1 MGHESV
7 LRVAAGLRALAA
19 RGNMAEQTALKTGP
33 LDSGLF
39 DSRLGLPLLLM
50 AEEERGVRP
59 LLRAAG
65 GRGRINLGV
74 EWLLGSLSRCTRD
87 RLGCRTSL
95 TRTGDHRG
103 LRCAATLILP
113 TRRRASPRILLLE
126 WRCRAVGGSGISH
139 RAAESSSAA
148 TRLAGSACDA
158 DLRPRR
164 GARRQ
169 SRQPRTKE
177 FSVLSYTHG
186 TTPFERTWPS
196 PDGSVNDSS
205 EIRRAD

>member
-50 AEEERGVRP
+50 AEEERGVRA

-65 GRGRINLGV
+65 ERSRINLGV
-74 EWLLGSLSRCTRD
+74 EWLLGLLSRWTRD

-95 TRTGDHRG
+95 TRTCDNRG

-113 TRRRASPRILLLE
+113 TSHRARPRILLLRR
-126 WRCRAVGGSGISH
+126 RCLGFGGSGISH

-148 TRLAGSACDA
+148 TRLAGSACGPS
-158 DLRPRR
+158 LRPCC
-164 GARRQ
+164 GDCRQ
-169 SRQPRTKE
+169 SREPWTKE
-177 FSVLSYTHG
+177 FSVLSCTHG
-186 TTPFERTWPS
+186 TIPFKRTWPC
-196 PDGSVNDSS
+196 PDGSANDSS